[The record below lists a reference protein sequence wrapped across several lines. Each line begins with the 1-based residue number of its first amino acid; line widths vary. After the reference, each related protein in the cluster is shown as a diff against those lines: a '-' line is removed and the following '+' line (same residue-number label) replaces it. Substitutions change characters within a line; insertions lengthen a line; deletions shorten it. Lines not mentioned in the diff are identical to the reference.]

1 MTRMWTS
8 HRGDSDRERPTPE
21 QLERWRRRTQAP
33 DNEIPAGVGVAAL
46 LGRTEDAAAG
56 LTQLEAFSTGFRF
69 TLAVRVRRPRPET
82 AHGGLFMLIS
92 AHSRPGAEVPPEH
105 RLLLGVEYAN
115 GDRASSLDD
124 MWGPGAEDDDRPL
137 ILSASGGGGSDLI
150 VDQTYWVNP
159 LPPEGPVTFV
169 LSWPGF
175 GMPESRAE
183 VDGALIRA
191 AAARAVQLWPEQPG
205 FEPPEPPPPP
215 RPSTG
220 WFSYPD

>member
-1 MTRMWTS
+1 MWTS
-8 HRGDSDRERPTPE
+8 HRGGSDRERPTPE
-21 QLERWRRRTQAP
+21 QIERWRRRAMAP
-33 DNEIPAGVGVAAL
+33 DNEIPAGVGFAAL
-46 LGRTEDAAAG
+46 LGRTEDAAVG
-56 LTQLEAFSTGFRF
+56 ITQVEAFSTGFRF
-69 TLAVRVRRPRPET
+69 ALAVRVRRSLPKL

-92 AHSRPGAEVPPEH
+92 GHGRHGAEVSLED
-105 RLLLGVEYAN
+105 RLLLGVEYAD
-115 GDRASSLDD
+115 GSRASSLED
-124 MWGPGAEDDDRPL
+124 MRLPGEETDDDERRL
-137 ILSASGGGGSDLI
+137 ILSQHGGGGGDLT
-150 VDQTYWVNP
+150 VDQSYWVSP

-191 AAARAVQLWPEQPG
+191 AAARSVQLWPGQPD
-205 FEPPEPPPPP
+205 FEPPEPPTPP